1 MKKLFYAFCALLAL
15 PLAAAERKVA
25 QIDLGEVKN
34 GLVFFTFDDRNFH
47 GWQKA
52 VPIFRKYNARVT
64 FFVCG
69 NIDRKA
75 ADVMKKLQ
83 REGHSVGLHSQNH
96 SKTPELLAKLGAEK
110 YLQSEI
116 FPQLEAC
123 RKAGINAGCFAYPFS
138 QRTAETDA
146 LLGKYF
152 KRYRTG
158 ISRADLANIMENK
171 SFFLDIADLKNTPLM
186 PGAGI
191 GSSYNTTPELM
202 RDILTKA
209 ARENKAV
216 VFYSHDISDTPDRV
230 SMSFEMLEYT
240 LRLAQEL
247 GVKVVSF
254 SQIP

>member
-171 SFFLDIADLKNTPLM
+171 LHSIYLI
-186 PGAGI
+186 
-191 GSSYNTTPELM
+191 
-202 RDILTKA
+202 R
-209 ARENKAV
+209 
-216 VFYSHDISDTPDRV
+216 
-230 SMSFEMLEYT
+230 
-240 LRLAQEL
+240 
-247 GVKVVSF
+247 
-254 SQIP
+254 